1 MLSNRKLI
9 KHPTKDG
16 LFIETH
22 NDYQTGHSLYTDGHI
37 FTFSSKSIDVS
48 ESLSSYSPMKFDQS
62 ESEISDV
69 KISTT
74 ESIRLEL
81 KCDHPYSYMG
91 SDRRIDRYT
100 MWIEDLSEQKLKS
113 PHITVLPLYDDEG
126 GEIFLGIGLYV
137 EQKQLQKIREDFLSE
152 KYNYIDVSFSTDFDY
167 DLVFK
172 SSSVFNYPSNDFLKS
187 FDLDQKKYG
196 RVNTPYP
203 YKILQKYFDIG
214 DGIYR
219 YEGQPFTNF
228 NIQFGK
234 KIMNDKVSFEEDPN
248 IEKIRLWMTYELL
261 TLNGDE
267 DNETES

>member
-1 MLSNRKLI
+1 MSLNRKLI
-9 KHPTKDG
+9 KHPTKNG

-22 NDYQTGHSLYTDGHI
+22 NDYQTGHSLRSEGHRFI
-37 FTFSSKSIDVS
+37 FSSKSIDVS
-48 ESLSSYSPMKFDQS
+48 EYFSSHKSITFENGETQ
-62 ESEISDV
+62 IGDV

-137 EQKQLQKIREDFLSE
+137 EQKQLQKIREGFISE
-152 KYNYIDVSFSTDFDY
+152 KYNYIDVSFSTEFNC

-172 SSSVFNYPSNDFLKS
+172 SSSVFNYPPNDFLKS
-187 FDLDQKKYG
+187 FGLDQKKYG

-248 IEKIRLWMTYELL
+248 IEKIRQLMTYELL

-267 DNETES
+267 DNET

>member
-1 MLSNRKLI
+1 MLTNRKLI

-16 LFIETH
+16 SFIETH
-22 NDYQTGHSLYTDGHI
+22 NDYQIGHSLYSGGHI
-37 FTFSSKSIDVS
+37 FNFSSKSIDVS
-48 ESLSSYSPMKFDQS
+48 EILSSYNPITD
-62 ESEISDV
+62 DV

-113 PHITVLPLYDDEG
+113 PHITVLPLYDDVG

-152 KYNYIDVSFSTDFDY
+152 KYNYIDVNFSTDFDY

-172 SSSVFNYPSNDFLKS
+172 SSSHFNYPSNDFLKS

-203 YKILQKYFDIG
+203 YKILQKGDIDIG
-214 DGIYR
+214 DGIRR
-219 YEGQPFTNF
+219 YEGQPITNF
-228 NIQFGK
+228 DIKLGK

-267 DNETES
+267 DNET

>member
-22 NDYQTGHSLYTDGHI
+22 NDYQTGHSLKSEGHR

-48 ESLSSYSPMKFDQS
+48 EYLSSNRSITYENGETQ
-62 ESEISDV
+62 IGDV
-69 KISTT
+69 KISTS
-74 ESIRLEL
+74 ESMFLEL
-81 KCDHPYSYMG
+81 ECNYPYSYMG
-91 SDRRIDRYT
+91 SDRKIEVFR
-100 MWIEDLSEQKLKS
+100 MWIEDLSDQKLKS
-113 PHITVLPLYDDEG
+113 PHIKVTPIFDDVG
-126 GEIFLGIGLYV
+126 SDIILGIGLYV
-137 EQKQLQKIREDFLSE
+137 QQKQLQKIREDFLSE

-167 DLVFK
+167 DLVF
-172 SSSVFNYPSNDFLKS
+172 SSTSLFNYPSKDFLKS
-187 FDLDQKKYG
+187 FDLDQKEYG

-214 DGIYR
+214 DGIRR
-219 YEGQPFTNF
+219 YEGQPITKFD
-228 NIQFGK
+228 IKFGK

-248 IEKIRLWMTYELL
+248 IEKIRHWMTYELL

-267 DNETES
+267 DNEA

>member
-9 KHPTKDG
+9 KHPSKNG

-48 ESLSSYSPMKFDQS
+48 ESLSSYSPIKFDQS
-62 ESEISDV
+62 ESETDDV
-69 KISTT
+69 KISTS
-74 ESIRLEL
+74 ESIFLEL
-81 KCDHPYSYMG
+81 ECNHPYSYMG
-91 SDRRIDRYT
+91 SDRNIERYT
-100 MWIEDLSEQKLKS
+100 MWIDDLSDQKLQS
-113 PHITVLPLYDDEG
+113 PHIEVVAHYDDEG
-126 GEIFLGIGLYV
+126 GNDITLGVGLYV
-137 EQKQLQKIREDFLSE
+137 EQKQLQKIREGFISE
-152 KYNYIDVSFSTDFDY
+152 KYNYIDVSFSTEFNC

-172 SSSVFNYPSNDFLKS
+172 SSSHFNYPSNDFLKS
-187 FDLDQKKYG
+187 FDLDPKKYG
-196 RVNTPYP
+196 RVSTPYP

-228 NIQFGK
+228 NIKFGK
-234 KIMNDKVSFEEDPN
+234 KIMNNKVSFEEDPN
-248 IEKIRLWMTYELL
+248 IEKIRHWMTYELL

-267 DNETES
+267 DNET